1 MIYWERVFFI
11 LLADTSQEVI
21 NTEMQDAYEDF
32 VKQIVTISHSEDYT
46 HVFRMLN
53 LTRIEIAPLKG
64 CIRMGWG
71 GNTLK
76 NLYIHKALSLIGA
89 ELELLNLKT
98 THPEQFNSPVS
109 TGKNRWG
116 KWNASPKNSVG
127 SWLWAAFQSEIW

>member
-32 VKQIVTISHSEDYT
+32 MKQIVTISHSEDYT

-109 TGKNRWG
+109 TEFK
-116 KWNASPKNSVG
+116 SDLYVIP
-127 SWLWAAFQSEIW
+127 